1 MIGAPRLG
9 EGAACYLKRGCLIA
23 SRGPFVHSFVV
34 ADLAQHIGDRLERA
48 VVGAR
53 PGHDLAAKPGDLGG
67 MHLGINPQGERL
79 APRALKPSH
88 HPTLMMTTD
97 TSCGR
102 GRFNPNRRV
111 FAAGRCR

>member
-1 MIGAPRLG
+1 VCGVLSEARLLDRL
-9 EGAACYLKRGCLIA
+9 EG
-23 SRGPFVHSFVV
+23 SVFVHSFVV

>member
-1 MIGAPRLG
+1 
-9 EGAACYLKRGCLIA
+9 
-23 SRGPFVHSFVV
+23 
-34 ADLAQHIGDRLERA
+34 
-48 VVGAR
+48 
-53 PGHDLAAKPGDLGG
+53 